1 MQLRPQEQNSSSTGA
16 GKKKV
21 TPVQV
26 ALVLLFGLGVFVT
39 AILILPEKSEPAAT
53 ATGTNQ
59 PAGKTAPAREIW
71 DATNE
76 YARGEKIAHV
86 VCVSCHLFPEPE
98 LLDRVTWGMV
108 VLPAMESWL
117 GMAEPD
123 FTHRPGGD
131 RVKAA
136 KIFPDSPAMSA
147 VEWRAVCS
155 YYLEAAPTQF
165 LPPTDRPKLEA
176 TLKQFEVVRTKYH
189 HSIPATT
196 LVKIDTNKHQLYVGD
211 VEAKTLSVLDAQ
223 GGVISES
230 PVESGPI
237 SVLFRADG
245 MYVTLI
251 GDLHPSDLAQGKLLS
266 FPTSQSGSVRTNV
279 MLTELHRPSDL
290 VVADLNGD
298 GREDLLVCQYGNL
311 LGHFSWYENLGGGK
325 YKEHIL
331 INRPGAIKA
340 YVHDFNHDGRPDII
354 VLMAQAREG
363 IYILYNEGDGN
374 FRETTVAEFPPSW
387 GSSYFEIADFNG
399 DGFPDLLVTN
409 GDNGDLTSLPAPYKK
424 YHGVRIFLNDGK
436 NQFKESWF
444 YAMNGAYKA
453 MARDFDGDG
462 DLDIAAI
469 SFFPDYLH
477 SPRESFIYFENK
489 GGKGKLEFKPVSIPE
504 SFSGRWMTMD
514 VGDLDGDGK
523 PDIVLGA
530 FNNGPGPVPSAL
542 ADGWKTMGPSV
553 LILKNTHR

>member
-1 MQLRPQEQNSSSTGA
+1 MQIRPQEQNKSGA
-16 GKKKV
+16 GAGPKRV
-21 TPVQV
+21 TGVQ
-26 ALVLLFGLGVFVT
+26 LVLMLLFGLGVFIA
-39 AILILPEKSEPAAT
+39 AILLLPEKPEPSVS

-59 PAGKTAPAREIW
+59 VAKAAPAREIW

-76 YARGEKIAHV
+76 YMRGEKIARA
-86 VCVSCHLFPEPE
+86 VCGSCHLFPEPG

-108 VLPAMESWL
+108 VLPGMESWL

-123 FTHRPGGD
+123 FASRPGGD

-136 KIFPDSPAMSA
+136 KIFPDSPVMSA
-147 VEWRAVCS
+147 AEWRAVCS
-155 YYLEAAPTQF
+155 YYLEAAPARF

-176 TLKQFEVVRTKYH
+176 SLKQFEIVPTKYH
-189 HSIPATT
+189 HTVPATT

-211 VEAKTLSVLDAQ
+211 VEAKTLSVLGAR
-223 GGVISES
+223 GEVMSES
-230 PVESGPI
+230 PVESGPV
-237 SVLFRADG
+237 SVLFRPDG
-245 MYVTLI
+245 LYVTLI
-251 GDLHPSDLAQGKLLS
+251 GDLHPSDLAQGKLISL
-266 FPTSQSGSVRTNV
+266 PTAPTGSIRTNV
-279 MLTELHRPSDL
+279 MLTELHRPSDM

-311 LGHFSWYENLGGGK
+311 LGHFSWYENLGDGK

-363 IYILYNEGDGN
+363 IYILHNEGDGN

-387 GSSYFEIADFNG
+387 GSSYFEMADFNG

-453 MARDFDGDG
+453 MARDFDNDG

-477 SPRESFIYFENK
+477 SPRESFIYFENI
-489 GGKGKLEFKPVSIPE
+489 GGKGKLGFKPVSIPE

-530 FNNGPGPVPSAL
+530 FNNGPGSVPTPL
-542 ADGWKTMGPSV
+542 VEGWKTMGPSV
-553 LILKNTHR
+553 LILKNARR